1 MLDLFI
7 VCSNYAPLDYSG
19 SESKNK
25 FVVFDSDI
33 PVTLKLGKGRQT
45 CNKLLDSEQ
54 SYNHEKFGR
63 PPLNSVP
70 PKSQKKSPPKK
81 DEKRVKYLP

>member
-1 MLDLFI
+1 MYVATMHHLITID
-7 VCSNYAPLDYSG
+7 
-19 SESKNK
+19 KNLQCA
-25 FVVFDSDI
+25 VYDSDI

-70 PKSQKKSPPKK
+70 PKIQKKVPPKK
-81 DEKRVKYLP
+81 TKTVLNISLE